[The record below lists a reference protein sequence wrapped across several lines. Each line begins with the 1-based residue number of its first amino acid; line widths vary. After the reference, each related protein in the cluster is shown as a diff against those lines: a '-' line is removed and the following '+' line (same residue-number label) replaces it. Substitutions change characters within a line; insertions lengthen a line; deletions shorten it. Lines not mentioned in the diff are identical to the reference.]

1 MTSLIAA
8 MAGRR
13 NRDLAVTVAA
23 AAVLLPVVVVGSQ
36 SPENL
41 LYVACG
47 LVAASLALVRL
58 SWAYAALLLLF
69 IMDVA
74 SSGYGMASPP
84 RVTGLVVGVCALWA
98 LGWRMNRD
106 GWARGRPSW
115 WLLFMSAFLAC
126 GVLSF
131 VVSIDRGLWFST
143 LVRLLLFASLAVTGY
158 ACVQTWRDLRTVLW
172 VVLAGLCGAAVL
184 GIVQYA
190 TQGNPFD
197 VHVHH
202 YYGAI
207 RATSTATAPHY
218 FAFMEIVA
226 VGYGLA
232 LLASVRT
239 RAGRVAAA
247 VGTALACAGLLTTM
261 ARSGL
266 IAGVG
271 VMLISYALA
280 FRPRS
285 RRGTLVSVLAAL
297 MAMAAIVAVMPA
309 PIRARFFA
317 ARSKSESSVSA
328 RSRTASTGLAIALDN
343 PLGVGLGNADQYYT
357 LYREPDEP
365 SGAGASHCGY
375 LELAE
380 TTGWIGL
387 ALFLMIIL
395 ATHLRV
401 RAAEIM
407 LYRSGLVSEARL
419 LMGLRFILY
428 ALLGLMIFWHQIM
441 FDKFIWA
448 SIGMMHAGAAL
459 GCAPDVAA
467 GPADRGR

>member
-1 MTSLIAA
+1 MTAPVAVIS
-8 MAGRR
+8 GRS
-13 NRDLAVTVAA
+13 NRDLVVAVVAA
-23 AAVLLPVVVVGSQ
+23 AALLPVVVIGSQ
-36 SPENL
+36 SPGNL
-41 LYVACG
+41 LYVTCG
-47 LVAASLALVRL
+47 LVAASLALIRL

-69 IMDVA
+69 IMDVV
-74 SSGYGMASPP
+74 SSGHGMASPP
-84 RVTGLVVGVCALWA
+84 RVTGLVVGVFALWA

-115 WLLFMSAFLAC
+115 WMLFMFAFLAC
-126 GVLSF
+126 GAFSL
-131 VVSIDRGLWFST
+131 VVSINRGLWFST
-143 LVRLLLFASLAVTGY
+143 LIRLLLFASLAITGY

-172 VVLAGLCGAAVL
+172 VVFAGLCGAAIF
-184 GIVQYA
+184 GIIQYV
-190 TQGNPFD
+190 TRSNPFG

-232 LLASVRT
+232 LLASVRG
-239 RAGRVAAA
+239 RAARVAAA
-247 VGTALACAGLLTTM
+247 LGTALAFAGLLTTM
-261 ARSGL
+261 TRSG
-266 IAGVG
+266 IIVGVG
-271 VMLISYALA
+271 VLLISYALA

-285 RRGTLVSVLAAL
+285 KRGTLVFALAVL
-297 MAMAAIVAVMPA
+297 MAMAMLVAVMPA
-309 PIRARFFA
+309 PIRTRFFA
-317 ARSKSESSVSA
+317 ARSKTEGSVSA
-328 RSRTASTGLAIALDN
+328 RSRTTTTGLAIALDN
-343 PLGVGLGNADQYYT
+343 PLGVGLGNADQYYA
-357 LYREPDEP
+357 LYREVDDPNKV
-365 SGAGASHCGY
+365 GASHCGY

-401 RAAEIM
+401 RAAEIV
-407 LYRSGLVSEARL
+407 LYRNGLVSEARL

-428 ALLGLMIFWHQIM
+428 ALLGLMVFWHQIV

-448 SIGMMHAGAAL
+448 TIGMMHAGAATT
-459 GCAPDVAA
+459 AA
-467 GPADRGR
+467 RSGGLARDIKPA